1 MPRQTV
7 LIRGLFRGKYHWGT
21 ILEKLNARFPER
33 EFLCLD
39 IPGAGDRHQE
49 RSPWRIEEMVDSL
62 RAQRNGN
69 EPVDLIAI
77 SMGGMIGL
85 DWAERYPN
93 EVSSLFCINTTA
105 RGFSPFYQRLRP
117 DNYLNILRALCA
129 PPQRR
134 ARIIY
139 SIVANR
145 PMDDDVI
152 AQWSALEQRLPMQP
166 MNFIRQLA
174 AALRFKAQQPQCRL
188 MFVSSLHDKLVST
201 LATQALAKAWQSPL
215 ILNPQDGHDIP
226 LDNPEWLIEQLVHW
240 YQQV

>member
-21 ILEKLNARFPER
+21 IPEKLNARFPER

-85 DWAERYPN
+85 D
-93 EVSSLFCINTTA
+93 
-105 RGFSPFYQRLRP
+105 
-117 DNYLNILRALCA
+117 
-129 PPQRR
+129 
-134 ARIIY
+134 
-139 SIVANR
+139 
-145 PMDDDVI
+145 
-152 AQWSALEQRLPMQP
+152 
-166 MNFIRQLA
+166 
-174 AALRFKAQQPQCRL
+174 
-188 MFVSSLHDKLVST
+188 
-201 LATQALAKAWQSPL
+201 
-215 ILNPQDGHDIP
+215 
-226 LDNPEWLIEQLVHW
+226 
-240 YQQV
+240 